1 MTLKVENL
9 GIVKQ
14 VRIDLSKALILFCG
28 PNNTGKT
35 YVSYMLQAFLSAK
48 VSPTDSFVSA
58 KLDEVQTRGY
68 CAFDEADIAQYLTA
82 WCAAV
87 TQDLGAVFGIS
98 DDICQSLFKGLNLTV
113 EFSTEDYQRACQQAF
128 DLSVADDAWQA
139 SFVKVAG
146 ENRISCTYH
155 AAPTWDDA
163 RVRLSLALALSRVF
177 RGVVLGHFGS
187 VRMLTVE
194 RNSIYTFK
202 TELSISRNELIDRI
216 QQHADKAS
224 GQVLDLVQASSRRYP
239 QAVRSSLRI
248 ANDLENVQ
256 KLSSPYA
263 DIAER
268 IERDLLRGEVSM
280 TKNGDVEFHAAT
292 MAKSKKLPFHLSSS
306 IVKTMSSFV
315 IYLRHLAQEHDT
327 LIIDEP
333 EMNFHP
339 DVQCLLTQIFALLVN
354 RGLHVVVS
362 THSDYIIR
370 ELNSLVMLDA
380 LSGTDEGATSLLKDY
395 GYTDAMRLAPERM
408 NVLYFQPA
416 SGARKSVNV
425 QLLTVEKDGFDVPS
439 IDATINRQN
448 EIAEF
453 LFDQVHRET
462 EE

>member
-1 MTLKVENL
+1 
-9 GIVKQ
+9 
-14 VRIDLSKALILFCG
+14 
-28 PNNTGKT
+28 
-35 YVSYMLQAFLSAK
+35 
-48 VSPTDSFVSA
+48 
-58 KLDEVQTRGY
+58 
-68 CAFDEADIAQYLTA
+68 
-82 WCAAV
+82 
-87 TQDLGAVFGIS
+87 
-98 DDICQSLFKGLNLTV
+98 
-113 EFSTEDYQRACQQAF
+113 
-128 DLSVADDAWQA
+128 
-139 SFVKVAG
+139 
-146 ENRISCTYH
+146 
-155 AAPTWDDA
+155 
-163 RVRLSLALALSRVF
+163 
-177 RGVVLGHFGS
+177 
-187 VRMLTVE
+187 
-194 RNSIYTFK
+194 
-202 TELSISRNELIDRI
+202 
-216 QQHADKAS
+216 
-224 GQVLDLVQASSRRYP
+224 
-239 QAVRSSLRI
+239 
-248 ANDLENVQ
+248 
-256 KLSSPYA
+256 
-263 DIAER
+263 
-268 IERDLLRGEVSM
+268 LLRGEVSM